1 MVTWHPLGRW
11 SPGSVY
17 TRWVRLGAAPVDWV
31 GGSVVGAMGARGRA
45 VKRSGPR
52 GEEEQNDWLSER
64 GRLVPLIPL
73 PPLSLSLLPLLALS
87 LLRARDNLPPRARG
101 AGAAAAAPTD

>member
-1 MVTWHPLGRW
+1 
-11 SPGSVY
+11 
-17 TRWVRLGAAPVDWV
+17 
-31 GGSVVGAMGARGRA
+31 

-73 PPLSLSLLPLLALS
+73 PPLSFFPLLALS
-87 LLRARDNLPPRARG
+87 LLRARDNIPPRARG
-101 AGAAAAAPTD
+101 AGAPTDLSPVGRGGGDLMPARR